1 MTADAK
7 TLYPTIQEVIFDG
20 DTLIGYPISINP
32 QAWTVNETQWNNLVL
47 GEYPTTYDELFEKI
61 ALWLDVYADDYPEYT
76 LSDMQQMGTDN
87 LVSSIVEAYIAQMES
102 QKEQVTFDTADFRAI
117 LQSVSDH
124 LDLIAEDHDQ
134 WGMALLS
141 SYNMGFG
148 TSYADQDMMRMLIPP
163 TAKADEVRSLI
174 ANANILSVNAASKQ
188 IDEATKF
195 IEYYAAHLPDV
206 TRYMLHP
213 DLNDP
218 IESATY
224 KSRVATLQEEL
235 KALETRLEDADDNKK
250 YEIEEEI
257 VQKQLTIEYVS
268 ENKWDISPESIDTFR
283 AIAQNIYIP
292 YQSVL
297 LSKGSGGG
305 YNTLISVIYQHCSDS
320 FGAGEIEALIADLNR
335 VSTMIDLENM

>member
-1 MTADAK
+1 M
-7 TLYPTIQEVIFDG
+7 LHIC
-20 DTLIGYPISINP
+20 
-32 QAWTVNETQWNNLVL
+32 
-47 GEYPTTYDELFEKI
+47 
-61 ALWLDVYADDYPEYT
+61 
-76 LSDMQQMGTDN
+76 QM
-87 LVSSIVEAYIAQMES
+87 L
-102 QKEQVTFDTADFRAI
+102 RAI
-117 LQSVSDH
+117 CC
-124 LDLIAEDHDQ
+124 
-134 WGMALLS
+134 
-141 SYNMGFG
+141 
-148 TSYADQDMMRMLIPP
+148 T
-163 TAKADEVRSLI
+163 
-174 ANANILSVNAASKQ
+174 
-188 IDEATKF
+188 
-195 IEYYAAHLPDV
+195 
-206 TRYMLHP
+206 P

-257 VQKQLTIEYVS
+257 VQKQLIIEYVS

>member
-1 MTADAK
+1 
-7 TLYPTIQEVIFDG
+7 
-20 DTLIGYPISINP
+20 
-32 QAWTVNETQWNNLVL
+32 
-47 GEYPTTYDELFEKI
+47 
-61 ALWLDVYADDYPEYT
+61 
-76 LSDMQQMGTDN
+76 
-87 LVSSIVEAYIAQMES
+87 
-102 QKEQVTFDTADFRAI
+102 
-117 LQSVSDH
+117 
-124 LDLIAEDHDQ
+124 
-134 WGMALLS
+134 
-141 SYNMGFG
+141 
-148 TSYADQDMMRMLIPP
+148 
-163 TAKADEVRSLI
+163 
-174 ANANILSVNAASKQ
+174 
-188 IDEATKF
+188 
-195 IEYYAAHLPDV
+195 
-206 TRYMLHP
+206 MLHP